1 MIVTL
6 SRIPAVPSAPKRS
19 RGLRSLSLG
28 VLFFFFQKRLLLFLR
43 LCPPSKTL
51 FFSFPAVILHLP
63 RRGYPHSR
71 TLFFSYRDIV
81 SLCFG
86 VLQDGE
92 CGMVV
97 DGRVFGSSGKAS
109 ETRYCR
115 KRLGRI
121 AMRHGSGRLSLSTGS
136 LLRCEVRL
144 CLVSRYARCCLTY
157 PKPLASQ
164 TPSQSL
170 VVAIKIWPK
179 CSRFSLLLEYPSK
192 PSAVDSTSSRTAL
205 LE

>member
-6 SRIPAVPSAPKRS
+6 SRIPAVTSAPKCS
-19 RGLRSLSLG
+19 RRLRSLSLG
-28 VLFFFFQKRLLLFLR
+28 VLLFLFQKRLLLFPR

-71 TLFFSYRDIV
+71 TLFFSYRDVV

-97 DGRVFGSSGKAS
+97 DGRVFEVIGQGVRDAVLPEKAWTDRHAARFWKTLAVDRITASMRSKAVSGQPLCQVLSDIPKAACIPNTWSGS
-109 ETRYCR
+109 RCR
-115 KRLGRI
+115 HHNL
-121 AMRHGSGRLSLSTGS
+121 
-136 LLRCEVRL
+136 
-144 CLVSRYARCCLTY
+144 ART
-157 PKPLASQ
+157 LA
-164 TPSQSL
+164 
-170 VVAIKIWPK
+170 
-179 CSRFSLLLEYPSK
+179 LLLVARVS
-192 PSAVDSTSSRTAL
+192 
-205 LE
+205 